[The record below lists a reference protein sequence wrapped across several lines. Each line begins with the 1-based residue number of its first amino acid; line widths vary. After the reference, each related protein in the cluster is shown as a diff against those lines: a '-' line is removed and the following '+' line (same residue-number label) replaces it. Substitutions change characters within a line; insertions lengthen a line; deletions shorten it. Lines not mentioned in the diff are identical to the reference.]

1 MKRQGFTLI
10 EMLVV
15 IAIIGIC
22 VSLTIPYF
30 VEAQRGAALRTSA
43 QTIIQTAK
51 YARSMALL
59 KQVDFAL
66 LVDKGA
72 SQVELVALTQPPG
85 SGDQD
90 KFIDERSSRASQID
104 MLTASKAEAT
114 DPDATN
120 APPPIAIKTELV
132 RDLEDGILI
141 KDLKVEG
148 DTGRDRDVSWIFF
161 NRSGTCSGF
170 TLTIEDSR
178 GSTADIEMDGISG
191 LVKSKM
197 TGRDGR

>member
-22 VSLTIPYF
+22 VALTIPYF

-59 KQVDFAL
+59 KQTDFAL

-72 SQVELVALTQPPG
+72 SQFDNLRRHRCREQQGLPFLG
-85 SGDQD
+85 
-90 KFIDERSSRASQID
+90 KRRNDERARIG
-104 MLTASKAEAT
+104 
-114 DPDATN
+114 N
-120 APPPIAIKTELV
+120 
-132 RDLEDGILI
+132 G
-141 KDLKVEG
+141 
-148 DTGRDRDVSWIFF
+148 
-161 NRSGTCSGF
+161 
-170 TLTIEDSR
+170 
-178 GSTADIEMDGISG
+178 MDG
-191 LVKSKM
+191 V
-197 TGRDGR
+197 